1 MRRRFARV
9 STLRGHYRVI
19 SLTIYKPISHRL
31 PENPGEQLQLNA
43 LIRSVQVPLFKQGLL
58 SHSFISEGNNNHKY
72 KLQTTTTTKEKR
84 NKKPL

>member
-1 MRRRFARV
+1 M
-9 STLRGHYRVI
+9 
-19 SLTIYKPISHRL
+19 

-72 KLQTTTTTKEKR
+72 KLQTTTTKRKKQETTFTEGSLLHTDFNELKLAKESYKCQ
-84 NKKPL
+84 

>member
-1 MRRRFARV
+1 M
-9 STLRGHYRVI
+9 
-19 SLTIYKPISHRL
+19 

-72 KLQTTTTTKEKR
+72 KLQTTTTTTKKKQETTLTEGSLLHTDFNELKLAKESYKCQ
-84 NKKPL
+84 